1 MAVREADCRTGGAFA
16 SILKQRT
23 RKHPTS
29 FRWDFIFSCQSVRN
43 SGGRAGVEVS
53 MNVHVSYKAAKAPE
67 ADREFNHHIEKLQKR
82 LQIFRPELVHLHAI
96 VGPAPV
102 PGGTAVSLN
111 LRLPSGQM
119 AVQENGPTDVAAI
132 KSAFSELLKQ
142 ITKHKELL
150 RSDNFRGARKLKRNG
165 DAAKFDESIAAV
177 HPPKASEDDIHTYVN
192 ANLNRLERFI
202 GRELQYRENIGLIR
216 RGLVPREEVVDEV
229 IARALSEEEEKP
241 ELLSLERWLY
251 RLAIQSIQRLATQN
265 DDAIPSVRLEQSTR
279 RQNVQASD
287 EPVLQYHQPDETMNG
302 EATIADTRI
311 ATPEQI
317 AYTDEM
323 VHMVEDALLK
333 APKDDREAFVL
344 FAVEGFSLREIAA
357 VADRKPEQVEQ
368 SIANAREFLIK
379 NLPAP
384 NPFAK
389 KIIQHSKLPPL
400 RGSIPA

>member
-1 MAVREADCRTGGAFA
+1 
-16 SILKQRT
+16 
-23 RKHPTS
+23 
-29 FRWDFIFSCQSVRN
+29 
-43 SGGRAGVEVS
+43 

-67 ADREFNHHIEKLQKR
+67 ADREFNHHTEKLQRR
-82 LQIFRPELVHLHAI
+82 LQVFRPELVHLHAI

-102 PGGTAVSLN
+102 PNGTIVSLN

-119 AVQENGPTDVAAI
+119 AVEQNGPTAVAAI
-132 KSAFSELLKQ
+132 KGAFQELLKQ
-142 ITKHKELL
+142 ITKHKDLL
-150 RSDNFRGARKLKRNG
+150 RSDNFRSARKLKRNG
-165 DAAKFDESIAAV
+165 NGDAQKFEDSVAAV
-177 HPPKASEDDIHTYVN
+177 HPPKASGEDIHSYVN
-192 ANLNRLERFI
+192 ANLPRLERFV
-202 GRELQYRENIGLIR
+202 GRELQYRENTGQIRPGLIR
-216 RGLVPREEVVDEV
+216 REEVVDEV
-229 IARALSEEEEKP
+229 IARALGEDEDKP

-251 RLAIQSIQRLATQN
+251 RLAIQGIQRLATQN
-265 DDAIPSVRLEQSTR
+265 DDALLSVRLEQSTR
-279 RQNVQASD
+279 RQNVRASD

-323 VHMVEDALLK
+323 VRMVEDALLK

-344 FAVEGFSLREIAA
+344 FAVEGFSLQEIAA
-357 VADRKPEQVEQ
+357 VTDRNPEQVEQ

-400 RGSIPA
+400 RGSISA